1 MFRHKSL
8 GLLSGMLIAP
18 RMAARLASKAPGMLE
33 GNSSAQHML
42 GQATHGL
49 MYAFMIAMP
58 VRAYGGRAEGLEY
71 AVKSIY
77 TYFLSY
83 RVYSYLSDVWWM
95 WQATGI
101 AMGYYGGKGLPF
113 FWYAQHPH
121 THPHT
126 HRASSCD

>member
-58 VRAYGGRAEGLEY
+58 VRENLVY
-71 AVKSIY
+71 KTNNMCSSIQK
-77 TYFLSY
+77 
-83 RVYSYLSDVWWM
+83 R
-95 WQATGI
+95 
-101 AMGYYGGKGLPF
+101 
-113 FWYAQHPH
+113 
-121 THPHT
+121 
-126 HRASSCD
+126 